1 MDDISRPR
9 MYRFD
14 SFLLDR
20 HKRSV
25 SRVDDAGNETPI
37 PIGSRAF
44 DLLCLLVEQGG
55 ALLSKSE
62 IMQAVWGKVLVEDAN
77 LTMQISTLRRILDAE
92 RSGGSCIQTIPGRG
106 YRFLPGVVPSPLPYS
121 DATVVPVPQTMRLD
135 EPSVPSVTSPW
146 PRMRFWAGVVL
157 VAALGLA
164 AGGYAWFRIT
174 TKPFADRP
182 PLSVVVL
189 PFENIGGDP
198 KDDPVA
204 GTVTDDLT
212 THLSHISGMFVIART
227 AARTYEGKSTSPREI
242 GDALGVRYVL
252 EGSVHEAGSMTRIDV
267 ELIET
272 DTEAHLWS
280 DRFDLPPPGG
290 DIGRDGLVRQIGQ
303 ATNIALTDVASARA
317 KREHPNDPEA
327 FDLILQARSL
337 WFHTPDTRSVGQRQK
352 LFERAV
358 TLDPHSIDALLG
370 LAFTLI
376 EKGHKGPDLDRAEE
390 MIGRARQIEPN
401 EQGVLT
407 ANAHLLL
414 ARGHCAEAL
423 VAFQYLREQ
432 FPHAPPW
439 TFAPAGYCM
448 ILLGRAEEAVSALQQ
463 NIRADPHAPYMADR
477 YALLG
482 FATLLLGRDEEA
494 IAWDQRALAAN
505 PNSRPVW
512 RAENMLHEAAANARL
527 GHLEEAHRL
536 VNQANQVWPWYTV
549 RNHAPGAMTS
559 PVYAAQLERYR
570 EAIALAGLR
579 DHADEGADFG
589 TKSDDRL
596 HEDDN
601 LAGPTPTTAP
611 GVATILTEDLARLL
625 AGHTPIIVDTM
636 ESFSGRSLPGAVG
649 LAESG
654 WGAGVADPMQD
665 RLRRKMAELTGGDR
679 TRAIVVVG
687 WSSERFGG
695 RNLALRLVALGYSQV
710 YWYRGGREAWE
721 VADLPE
727 APMVPTVW

>member
-44 DLLCLLVEQGG
+44 DLLCLLVEQAG

-92 RSGGSCIQTIPGRG
+92 RSDGSCIQTIPGRG
-106 YRFLPGVVPSPLPYS
+106 YRFLPRVVPSPLPYS
-121 DATVVPVPQTMRLD
+121 DAPVVPVPQTMRLAA
-135 EPSVPSVTSPW
+135 PSIPPVASPR
-146 PRMRFWAGVVL
+146 PRMRYWAGLVL
-157 VAALGLA
+157 VAALGIA

-174 TKPFADRP
+174 TTPFADRP
-182 PLSVVVL
+182 QLSVVVL

-198 KDDPVA
+198 NDDPVA
-204 GTVTDDLT
+204 EAVTDDLT

-227 AARTYEGKSTSPREI
+227 AARIYQGTSISPREI

-252 EGSVHEAGSMTRIDV
+252 EGSVQAAGSVTRINV

-280 DRFDLPPPGG
+280 DQFDLPPPGVG
-290 DIGRDGLVRQIGQ
+290 IGRDGLVRQIGQ

-317 KREHPNDPEA
+317 QREHPNDPDA

-337 WFHTPDTRSVGQRQK
+337 WFHTPDTRSVEQRRK

-358 TLDPHSIDALLG
+358 TLDPRSIDALLG
-370 LAFTLI
+370 LAFSLMET
-376 EKGHKGPDLDRAEE
+376 GHKGPELDRAEQL
-390 MIGRARQIEPN
+390 IDRARQIKPN
-401 EQGVLT
+401 DQGVLT

-414 ARGHCAEAL
+414 ARGHCDEAL

-439 TFAPAGYCM
+439 TFAPAGYAL
-448 ILLGRAEEAVSALQQ
+448 ILLGRADEAVSALQQ
-463 NIRADPHAPYMADR
+463 NIRADPHAPYMVDR

-505 PNSRPVW
+505 PDNRPVW
-512 RAENMLHEAAANARL
+512 HAEHLLHEAAANARL

-536 VNQANQVWPWYTV
+536 VSQANQVWPWYTV
-549 RNHAPGAMTS
+549 RSHAPGNITS
-559 PVYAAQLERYR
+559 PVYTGQMERYR
-570 EAIALAGLR
+570 EALRLAGLR
-579 DHADEGADFG
+579 DHADEGANFG

-596 HEDDN
+596 HQDDD

-611 GVATILTEDLARLL
+611 GAATIRTEDLTRLL
-625 AGHTPIIVDTM
+625 AGRTPTIVDTM
-636 ESFSGRSLPGAVG
+636 EAFSGRSLAGAVG

-654 WGAGVADPMQD
+654 WGTSVADPMQD
-665 RLRRKMAELTGGDR
+665 RLRREMAELTGGDR
-679 TRAIVVVG
+679 TRVIVVVG

-695 RNLALRLVALGYSQV
+695 RNLALRLVALGYTHVS
-710 YWYRGGREAWE
+710 WYRGGREAWE
-721 VADLPE
+721 VAGLPE

>member
-1 MDDISRPR
+1 

-14 SFLLDR
+14 SFLMDR

-77 LTMQISTLRRILDAE
+77 LTMQISALRRILDAE
-92 RSGGSCIQTIPGRG
+92 RSDGSCIQTIPGRG
-106 YRFLPGVVPSPLPYS
+106 YRFLPQVVPSPLPFS
-121 DATVVPVPQTMRLD
+121 DAPVVVPAPKKIHLD
-135 EPSVPSVTSPW
+135 ELSVPLVASPR
-146 PRMRFWAGVVL
+146 PRMRIWAGVVL

-182 PLSVVVL
+182 VLSVVVL

-204 GTVTDDLT
+204 GAVSDDLT
-212 THLSHISGMFVIART
+212 AHLSHISGMFVIART
-227 AARTYEGKSTSPREI
+227 AARIYQGESTSPREI

-252 EGSVHEAGSMTRIDV
+252 EGSVQEAGSATRINV

-280 DRFDLPPPGG
+280 DQFDLPPSGG
-290 DIGRDGLVRQIGQ
+290 GIGRDGLVRQIGQ

-317 KREHPNDPEA
+317 RREHPNDPDA

-337 WFHTPDTRSVGQRQK
+337 WFHTPDTRSVEQRQT

-358 TLDPHSIDALLG
+358 ALDPHSIDALLG
-370 LAFTLI
+370 LAFSLMET
-376 EKGHKGPDLDRAEE
+376 GHKGPELDRAEE
-390 MIGRARQIEPN
+390 MIDRARQIKPN
-401 EQGVLT
+401 DQGVLA

-414 ARGHCAEAL
+414 ARGHCGEAL

-439 TFAPAGYCM
+439 TSAPASYCL

-505 PNSRPVW
+505 PNDRPVW
-512 RAENMLHEAAANARL
+512 RAEHMLHEAAANARL
-527 GHLEEAHRL
+527 GHLEEAHRF

-549 RNHAPGAMTS
+549 RSHAPGNMTS
-559 PVYAAQLERYR
+559 PVYAAQMERYR
-570 EAIALAGLR
+570 EALRLAGLR

-589 TKSDDRL
+589 VISDNRL
-596 HEDDN
+596 HEDDD
-601 LAGPTPTTAP
+601 LAGPTPTAAP
-611 GVATILTEDLARLL
+611 GAATIRTEDLARLL
-625 AGHTPIIVDTM
+625 ADRTPIIVDTM

-649 LAESG
+649 LEQSG
-654 WGAGVADPMQD
+654 WGTGVADPLQD
-665 RLRRKMAELTGGDR
+665 HLRRKMAALTGGDR
-679 TRAIVVVG
+679 TRVIVVVG

-695 RNLALRLVALGYSQV
+695 RNLTLRLVALGYTQV

-721 VADLPE
+721 VAGLPE
-727 APMVPTVW
+727 VPMVPTVW